1 MLINILKNFVEMVVS
16 IVRKKEKLPNPQLD
30 TNLKSNVNNMSN
42 VKNLISVEE
51 YLMGRAT
58 LETLPDETVRNINTL
73 IPKVND
79 LLEAFYTTFPNEPK
93 HDVSSGIRTKEDHI
107 RIYEEI
113 NTKRKAKNLPALS
126 IPWGSKH
133 LTGAA
138 VDIED
143 KTDKFKNWILLNV
156 KMLEDLGLYCEAF
169 SHTDTWVHIQC
180 ISPKSGNRFFVP

>member
-1 MLINILKNFVEMVVS
+1 MDIKSKLDAIVS
-16 IVRKKEKLPNPQLD
+16 IVVNLIQNLRKLFVTKPIL
-30 TNLKSNVNNMSN
+30 SVNNMSSEKEN
-42 VKNLISVEE
+42 KLINVEE
-51 YLMGRAT
+51 YLMSRAT

-79 LLEAFYTTFPNEPK
+79 LLEAFYTANPTEPK
-93 HDVSSGIRTKEDHI
+93 HGVSSGIRTKEDHI
-107 RIYEEI
+107 RVYEEI
-113 NTKRKAKNLPALS
+113 NTKRKAKNLPPLT

-143 KTDKFKNWILLNV
+143 KNDKFKNWILLNV
-156 KMLEDLGLYCEAF
+156 KMLEDLGLYCEAL

-180 ISPKSGNRFFVP
+180 IPPKSGNRFFIP